1 MRIILNKVGKRFNK
15 EWIVKNLSLDIPS
28 QSSLSITGANGSG
41 KSTLIKLI
49 SAYMEPTSGN
59 VQYFKNK
66 NKCPIESIPYTI
78 GLAAPYLNLIEEF
91 SLKEHLEFHFKFR
104 TTYFTIDEIM
114 KKSNFQF
121 SIDKKIK
128 DFSSGMKQRLK
139 LALAIYGENQLIVLD
154 EPTSNLDEEGIEWYR
169 SQIQQKMGTC
179 TIIVASNQPQ
189 EYDFIPYT
197 INLSNVDNLSIER
210 YE

>member
-1 MRIILNKVGKRFNK
+1 
-15 EWIVKNLSLDIPS
+15 
-28 QSSLSITGANGSG
+28 
-41 KSTLIKLI
+41 
-49 SAYMEPTSGN
+49 MEPTSGN

-66 NKCPIESIPYTI
+66 NKWPIESIPYTI

-104 TTYFTIDEIM
+104 TTHFTIDEIM

-139 LALAIYGENQLIVLD
+139 LALAL
-154 EPTSNLDEEGIEWYR
+154 
-169 SQIQQKMGTC
+169 
-179 TIIVASNQPQ
+179 
-189 EYDFIPYT
+189 
-197 INLSNVDNLSIER
+197 
-210 YE
+210 

>member
-1 MRIILNKVGKRFNK
+1 MRITLNKVGKRFNK
-15 EWIVKNLSLDIPS
+15 EWIIKNLSLDIPS

-41 KSTLIKLI
+41 KSTLTKLI

-59 VQYFKNK
+59 VQYFKNEK
-66 NKCPIESIPYTI
+66 KWPIESIPYTI
-78 GLAAPYLNLIEEF
+78 GLATPYLNLIEEF

-104 TTYFTIDEIM
+104 KTPLTIDEII
-114 KKSNFQF
+114 KKLNFQF

-154 EPTSNLDEEGIEWYR
+154 EPTSNLDQEGIEWYR
-169 SQIQQKMGTC
+169 SEIQQKMGTC

-197 INLSNVDNLSIER
+197 INLSNVDNLSIKAL
-210 YE
+210 

>member
-104 TTYFTIDEIM
+104 TTHFTIDEIM

-139 LALAIYGENQLIVLD
+139 LALANYGENQLIALD

>member
-1 MRIILNKVGKRFNK
+1 MRITLNKVGKRFNK
-15 EWIVKNLSLDIPS
+15 EWIIKNLSLDIPS

-41 KSTLIKLI
+41 KSTLTKLI

-59 VQYFKNK
+59 VQYFKNEK
-66 NKCPIESIPYTI
+66 KWPIESIPYTI
-78 GLAAPYLNLIEEF
+78 GLATPYLNLIEEF

-104 TTYFTIDEIM
+104 KTPLTIDEII
-114 KKSNFQF
+114 KKLNFQF

-154 EPTSNLDEEGIEWYR
+154 EPTSNLDQEGIEWYR

-197 INLSNVDNLSIER
+197 INLSNVDNLSIKAL
-210 YE
+210 